1 MFIVDIFLFSSS
13 FNASSPTELGPHS
26 YEFLNLNYL
35 LKSTSKQSHTE
46 S

>member
-1 MFIVDIFLFSSS
+1 MFTVDNFLFSSS
-13 FNASSPTELGPHS
+13 FKASSPTELGPHS

-35 LKSTSKQSHTE
+35 LKPTAKQSHTE